1 MTGIKNDPLFGQI
14 FGQITRKISLV
25 FALALLTLTC
35 LTFPLP
41 AYAQTSA
48 TVYPSGQDVY
58 ANSTFS
64 IYVDIEPAT
73 PFVGAQL
80 DVQFDKGLITADK
93 VEEGGLFGRD
103 SIPHLLNKGSID
115 NSAGTVTGS
124 YAVTLGGTS
133 ISSPGTFIR
142 IDCTAGSKEGYCP
155 LVLSNVIL
163 SDSQGRPIP
172 VTVEN
177 GGVFIRSEAGNQEGT
192 NESSPGGGNAPAG
205 GGGAGGGSSATSED
219 AGNICLKEVKGIQV
233 LSNTTVMYRFNEQG
247 NPVEYI
253 SYHSLKNAGQITSTI
268 EVLNNLSATVTHTP
282 PGTVYRHVN
291 IWVGKQGYATEENI
305 QGTVI
310 GFRVPKD
317 WIMKNGFH
325 AGSIRMYRFN
335 EGNWYELQ
343 TGITGEDAAFVFFE
357 ADTPGF
363 SPFAITA
370 FAMATSSTQSNSNPL
385 EGLVADVYGTAE
397 NDTQSEAAVSDQEV
411 AGIQA
416 LGQNSAFF
424 LIAALLFVTAIGGFL
439 RKE

>member
-1 MTGIKNDPLFGQI
+1 MTGTKNNPLFGRI
-14 FGQITRKISLV
+14 AGKISLV
-25 FALALLTLTC
+25 FALTLFALTC
-35 LTFPLP
+35 LTFALP
-41 AYAQTSA
+41 ACAQTTV

-73 PFVGAQL
+73 PFVGVQL
-80 DVQFDKGLITADK
+80 DVQFDKDLMIADK

-103 SIPHLLNKGSID
+103 SVQHLFNKGIID

-142 IDCTAGSKEGYCP
+142 LDCTAGSKEGYSS
-155 LVLSNVIL
+155 LGLSNVIL
-163 SDSQGRPIP
+163 SDSHGQSIP

-177 GGVFIRSEAGNQEGT
+177 GSILIQREVGDQKDT
-192 NESSPGGGNAPAG
+192 NKSNSGGEYAPTEGGGE
-205 GGGAGGGSSATSED
+205 GGSSSTTAED
-219 AGNICLKEVKGIQV
+219 AENIYLKEVKGIQV
-233 LSNTTVMYRFNEQG
+233 SSNTTVTYRFTEQG
-247 NPVEYI
+247 NPVAYI

-268 EVLNNLSATVTHTP
+268 EVLSNVSAIATYTP
-282 PGTVYRHVN
+282 PGTVYKHIN

-310 GFRVPKD
+310 GFKVPKD
-317 WIMKNGFH
+317 WIRNNGFD
-325 AGSIRMYRFN
+325 AGSIRMYRFS
-335 EGNWYELQ
+335 EGNWNELQ
-343 TGITGEDAAFVFFE
+343 TRTAGEDSGSVFFE

-370 FAMATSSTQSNSNPL
+370 FAMATSSTQSNSDQL
-385 EGLVADVYGTAE
+385 DGLITGTYGTTG
-397 NDTQSEAAVSDQEV
+397 NTGPQSEASVNDQE
-411 AGIQA
+411 GGGSQA
-416 LGQNSAFF
+416 LGQNSALL
-424 LIAALLFVTAIGGFL
+424 LIAALLFVTVIGGFL